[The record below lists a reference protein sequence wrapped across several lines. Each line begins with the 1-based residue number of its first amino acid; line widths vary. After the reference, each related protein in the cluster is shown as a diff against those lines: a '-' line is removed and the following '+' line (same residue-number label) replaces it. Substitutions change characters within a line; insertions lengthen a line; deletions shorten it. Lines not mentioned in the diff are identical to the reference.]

1 MTDNHEVP
9 NPKDFLAQMGPIETL
24 LGSLSYNDIDNVDGK
39 TQQLRTSAR
48 VFKKMKFD
56 LSSVEKKVEK
66 KEEVKPEEKQEV
78 KKPANPFWTSEEKTM
93 FFEGLN
99 EYGKD
104 FESIHGYIS
113 TRMKKKGLP
122 EDLIKNKLQVRHFY
136 YKTFHMLL
144 GPLKFNDKIP
154 KNVQELYTLIN
165 YGEMRRKLGS
175 VSKKNCSKL
184 NDLIAN
190 GSVPLRLKGK
200 TVRVKT
206 PMCRAL
212 RRLNQLDE
220 KYDDLK
226 LPTRVLVEL
235 RPKNM
240 VSFLKVQSIAQ
251 NPRIKV
257 ALSLQKRLSS
267 LITCINT
274 RWKSS
279 EAIVYDK
286 AVIST
291 NPVTKNCVPD
301 SKTIDDSTLL
311 LNPLLRLSPPPE
323 AHVEL
328 PSIDISEYF
337 TGQSISLN
345 AFELRK
351 GVKKEEP
358 EVPPKTEKLPNKPE
372 DEEIPKSVTTVVD
385 EAVNT
390 ILSLQVQNKTDTKSA
405 TSTNPKDIPNEEIMS
420 RIEQIKQGWT
430 LENCASLTIGEIY
443 LMYGCDSKMVL
454 EYSWDSLIKSPTDD
468 ENKQAN
474 DLRNSLKKLMSLAQL
489 QSEKPVMKC
498 TCGHVCGKPNT
509 QQFKKPVTNK
519 VVKKNHTNHIQEKVE
534 VPELPKPTPEP
545 KKVQAEEPFHD
556 TSCSVVHL
564 FSQRDK
570 FRVKGRTRFKNLV
583 VERKLVPNKSENKH
597 EIVSMDIVSQESK
610 PDDMPLVNSSGLP
623 SILLGDNATC
633 SSGKNFS
640 GLLSDN
646 QSNSGMSTGLSKILK
661 ENENQWINADVADYS
676 LSSLL
681 GHLDCPSKTNQS
693 MLSLSHNDTQLSQD
707 VDAQLRN
714 LLIETSV
721 DYTAKFAD
729 LAAQVVENKK

>member
-78 KKPANPFWTSEEKTM
+78 KKPANPFWSSEEKNL
-93 FFEGLN
+93 FFEALN

-113 TRMKKKGLP
+113 TRLKKKGVP

-144 GPLKFNDKIP
+144 GPLKFNEKIP

-165 YGEMRRKLGS
+165 FGEMRRKLGS
-175 VSKKNCSKL
+175 ISKKNCSKL

-240 VSFLKVQSIAQ
+240 ASFLRVQSVAQ

-274 RWKSS
+274 RWKTS
-279 EAIVYDK
+279 EAVVYDK

-301 SKTIDDSTLL
+301 TKTIDDSTLL

-323 AHVEL
+323 AHIEL

-337 TGQSISLN
+337 NGQSISLN

-358 EVPPKTEKLPNKPE
+358 EAPPKTEKSPNKPDE
-372 DEEIPKSVTTVVD
+372 EEIPKSVTSVVD

-390 ILSLQVQNKTDTKSA
+390 ILSLQVQNKTDTKTA
-405 TSTNPKDIPNEEIMS
+405 TTTNPKDIPNEEKIS

-454 EYSWDSLIKSPTDD
+454 EYSWDCLIKSND
-468 ENKQAN
+468 ETKQEN
-474 DLRNSLKKLMSLAQL
+474 DLTNSLKKLLSLAKI

-498 TCGHVCGKPNT
+498 TCGHVCGKPST
-509 QQFKKPVTNK
+509 QQFKKPVAPK
-519 VVKKNHTNHIQEKVE
+519 VVKQKQVSHETNHVQEKVE
-534 VPELPKPTPEP
+534 VSEPKPAPEP
-545 KKVQAEEPFHD
+545 KKAPPEEPFHD
-556 TSCSVVHL
+556 TSSSVVHL

-570 FRVKGRTRFKNLV
+570 FRIKGRTRFKHLV

-597 EIVSMDIVSQESK
+597 EIVSMDIVSQDK

-623 SILLGDNATC
+623 SMLMGDNDTRM
-633 SSGKNFS
+633 SEKSFS
-640 GLLSDN
+640 FLGDN
-646 QSNSGMSTGLSKILK
+646 QSNSAMSTGLSKILK

-693 MLSLSHNDTQLSQD
+693 MVSLSHDDTQLSQD
-707 VDAQLRN
+707 VDAQLRT